1 MALCV
6 TFGDYST
13 RPLRF
18 WNGGLRI
25 RAGQGVQPVRAGSAA
40 ALKVA
45 HSDRIRFPTP
55 VFRDAAPNPGNLPT
69 GLC

>member
-1 MALCV
+1 MAPRV

-25 RAGQGVQPVRAGSAA
+25 RAGQGVQPVRAHSAT

-45 HSDRIRFPTP
+45 HSDRIPLPTP
-55 VFRDAAPNPGNLPT
+55 VFRDASPIPGNLPT